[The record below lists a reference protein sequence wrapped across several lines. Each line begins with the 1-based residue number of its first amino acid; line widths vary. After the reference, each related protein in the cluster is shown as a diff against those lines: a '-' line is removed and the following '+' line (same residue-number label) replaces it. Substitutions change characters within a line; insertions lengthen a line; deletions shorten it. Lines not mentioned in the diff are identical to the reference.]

1 MCPSKKREGELD
13 TIYPPSVA
21 LASDSSFQSRNR
33 GSLKEEENG
42 FRSMLGGNKVKQSRG
57 EEQSSGSADSVNS
70 GIVHSGYLVK
80 EGGGESGIFSRKSWK
95 RRWFVLTDSGLLKY
109 YVSDKQN
116 VLKGTI
122 YIHGASVTNRS
133 HPKRGTLICIAQAPP
148 SNPRPYIIAG
158 INETDRT
165 KWQSVLNKAKNNTNS
180 GV

>member
-95 RRWFVLTDSGLLKY
+95 RRWIQRLGSSSSKAPLGRAGWPDS
-109 YVSDKQN
+109 S
-116 VLKGTI
+116 
-122 YIHGASVTNRS
+122 RS
-133 HPKRGTLICIAQAPP
+133 SPVFA
-148 SNPRPYIIAG
+148 Y
-158 INETDRT
+158 
-165 KWQSVLNKAKNNTNS
+165 
-180 GV
+180 